1 MRISDWSSDVCS
13 SDLRRRWARGGERG
27 AVAVIRVMMGAV
39 VASAHSFAAAA
50 APAALVVLA
59 LLGTSQAQARERI
72 LSYDTVIEVH
82 ADGSLDIVE
91 DIRVRAEGRA
101 IRRGIYRDFP
111 TRYRDRIGNRVVVGF
126 EVVGVQRDGK
136 PEPWFTENV
145 DNGVRINTG
154 NDDFLQVPA
163 EYTYTLHY
171 TTDRQ
176 VGFFDDHDELYFNA
190 IGIGWNF
197 AIERGS
203 VEVRLPQPVPVA
215 DLTAEAYTGG
225 YGSASQDF
233 HASVPA
239 PGTARWTLTRPLA
252 PGEGM
257 TVALSF
263 PKGVV
268 AEPTPAEK
276 ARWLLKDNS
285 AVLIALCGLAILLVF
300 CFLRWRQVG
309 RDPHPGVV
317 VVHYDPPEGY
327 SPADLRYVKR
337 MQYDNRCFS
346 SNLLLNAVEGLLRI
360 RRDKQLLSDS
370 WHLTSLGTPRGE
382 AKEGRREV
390 LAKLF
395 ADGPEL
401 DLDNSNATPL
411 GGAPLLHANLPKK
424 RSPPPIVTR
433 NDNRCF
439 SSNLLLN
446 AVEGLLRIRRDKQL
460 LSDSWH
466 LTSLGTP
473 RGEAKEG
480 RREVLAKLFADGP
493 ELDLDNSNATTI
505 GGARLLHAKLLKKRF
520 TPRMFKRNGGSIG
533 IGFVIALLSMAA
545 AIGIGVVLL
554 GSGAVLLI
562 PVGIAMLV
570 ALSVFGSL
578 VKAPTAEGRKLLDQ
592 IEGFRRY
599 LGVAERDE
607 LAGMEGPDAPP
618 ALDATRY
625 ERLLPYAVALDVEDA
640 WTSKFTLAVGAAAVA
655 VAAKGITWYQG
666 AGTTDL
672 GSLGSAIGNS
682 LTSQIASSSTP
693 PGSSSGDRKSTR
705 LNSSH

>member
-1 MRISDWSSDVCS
+1 MAAMGRAKAIAAMAAPTTTT
-13 SDLRRRWARGGERG
+13 AR
-27 AVAVIRVMMGAV
+27 AAIAPT
-39 VASAHSFAAAA
+39 ASTVRSIAAMAAAA
-50 APAALVVLA
+50 TLA
-59 LLGTSQAQARERI
+59 LLVLLGAPPAQAQERI

-126 EVVGVQRDGK
+126 EVLGVERDGR

-154 NDDFLQVPA
+154 NDDFLKVPA

-171 TTDRQ
+171 RTDRQ
-176 VGFFDDHDELYFNA
+176 IGFFDDHDELYFNA
-190 IGIGWNF
+190 IGTGWDF

-203 VEVRLPQPVPVA
+203 VEVRLPQPVPMA
-215 DLTAEAYTGG
+215 DLAAEAYTGG
-225 YGSASQDF
+225 YGSRSRGFRAD
-233 HASVPA
+233 VLA

-268 AEPTPAEK
+268 AEPTSTDRAW
-276 ARWLLKDNS
+276 WLLKDNS
-285 AVLIALCGLAILLVF
+285 AVLIALLGLAVLLVY

-309 RDPHPGVV
+309 RDPRPGVV
-317 VVHYDPPEGY
+317 VVRYDPPEGY
-327 SPADLRYVKR
+327 SPADLRYVER

-346 SNLLLNAVEGLLRI
+346 SDLLLDAVEGLLRI

-370 WHLTSLGTPRGE
+370 WHLTSLGTPRGD
-382 AKEGRREV
+382 AKAGRREV

-401 DLDNSNATPL
+401 
-411 GGAPLLHANLPKK
+411 
-424 RSPPPIVTR
+424 
-433 NDNRCF
+433 
-439 SSNLLLN
+439 
-446 AVEGLLRIRRDKQL
+446 E
-460 LSDSWH
+460 
-466 LTSLGTP
+466 
-473 RGEAKEG
+473 
-480 RREVLAKLFADGP
+480 
-493 ELDLDNSNATTI
+493 LDNSNATTI
-505 GGARLLHAKLLKKRF
+505 GGARLLHAKLLEKRF
-520 TPRMFKRNGGSIG
+520 TPGMFKRNGGSIG

-545 AIGIGVVLL
+545 AFGIGVMLL
-554 GSGAVLLI
+554 DSGAVLLI

-570 ALSVFGSL
+570 ALGVFGWL

-607 LAGMEGPDAPP
+607 LAGLEGPDAPP
-618 ALDATRY
+618 VLDATRY

-655 VAAKGITWYQG
+655 EAAESITWYQG
-666 AGTTDL
+666 AGTADL

-693 PGSSSGDRKSTR
+693 PGSSSGGGGGGFSGGGGGGGGGGGR
-705 LNSSH
+705 